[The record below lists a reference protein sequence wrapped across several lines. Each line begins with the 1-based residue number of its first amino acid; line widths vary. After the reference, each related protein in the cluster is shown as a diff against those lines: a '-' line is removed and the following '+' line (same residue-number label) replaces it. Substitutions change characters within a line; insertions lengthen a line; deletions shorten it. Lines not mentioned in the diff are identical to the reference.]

1 MENILKRG
9 DVVTLK
15 SGSPN
20 MTVKYK
26 MQDGSWKCSWF
37 DSNYELKEGNFT
49 EEQLI
54 ISK

>member
-1 MENILKRG
+1 MEGILKRG
-9 DVVTLK
+9 DIVTLK
-15 SGSPN
+15 SGSPI

-26 MQDGSWKCSWF
+26 LQDGSWKCSLF
-37 DSNYELKEGNFT
+37 DSNNELKEGTFT